1 MASQTWSL
9 ELDGRS
15 HRIQL
20 EHAYWSGKNV
30 LSIDDVVAVRD
41 TPGFAGL
48 SDHCF
53 GLTELVTRLG
63 GHELRVL
70 ITPSDSF
77 ELVVDGHSTSNG
89 ELVPALPRP
98 PHDAFDRLG
107 NVGAITAIVS
117 LPLIFIVTF
126 LFGRYAP
133 EWGPRWFAAND
144 LVLAS
149 GQVAFMAGFGIW
161 IINLARRPGSLGTRV
176 FGVVVGLASVWV
188 AAVGALEVPVAIA
201 DVVGDPV
208 IRTVTVV
215 ESSTRPSNAPTIR
228 TADDATYE
236 WVWAFGLYEYPKI
249 SAGTYEV
256 VLTPARHRIVALHPA
271 P

>member
-15 HRIQL
+15 HRVHL

-30 LSIDDVVAVRD
+30 LSIDDVVAVSD
-41 TPGFAGL
+41 TPGLAGL

-53 GLTELVTRLG
+53 GLTEVATRLG

-89 ELVPALPRP
+89 DLVPALRRP
-98 PHDAFDRLG
+98 PHDALDRLG
-107 NVGAITAIVS
+107 NLGAITAIVT

-126 LFGRYAP
+126 LFGRFAP

-144 LVLAS
+144 LVLSSA
-149 GQVAFMAGFGIW
+149 VAPFMAGLGIW
-161 IINLARRPGSLGTRV
+161 IVSLARRSASLGSRV
-176 FGVVVGLASVWV
+176 FAGLIGLACLWT
-188 AAVGALEVPVAIA
+188 AAVGALEIPVGIA
-201 DVVGDPV
+201 DVIGDPH
-208 IRTVTVV
+208 TVTLTVV
-215 ESSTRPSNAPTIR
+215 DSTTRPSNAPTIR
-228 TADDATYE
+228 TSDGTTYE
-236 WVWAFGLYEYPKI
+236 WAWAFGLYDYPKTG
-249 SAGTYEV
+249 AGTYEV
-256 VLTPARHRIVALHPA
+256 VLTPARNRIVSIRRVD
-271 P
+271 